1 MALSI
6 LIILT
11 VLMPADMNAAGYIF
25 LTQLGQLKL
34 PIYRPNMVQL
44 TICCTVTL
52 PVHVHIW

>member
-52 PVHVHIW
+52 PVHVHI